1 MCSILFDAYCGL
13 ALAMEGQGYFFYSL
27 YVFKKNTAKIRILP
41 GRRCIFTILKVCQ
54 CRNKE
59 ENSET
64 GYRKIPYICNMANAE
79 KNLSVETLRGIAILL
94 VVVGHVVGSGPGGG
108 MKIDFPHP
116 LRYLYVWIDY
126 IQMPLFTAI
135 AGWAYALKPFSA
147 SSGFGSFVRKKALR
161 LLVPMAAVGTL
172 YFLVQYL
179 MPGTNNKGELSQM
192 WRIYV
197 FPYTI
202 YWYLPSLFLIFVV
215 QWWMDSRK
223 WMDTPGKWA
232 VCCMAALILS
242 RINDVWILH
251 EVPDLF
257 SFKGALGQLPY
268 FFVGVASCRFA
279 VPLYSRP
286 AVRHVMLAVALC
298 GIALIQT
305 VWFYPG
311 KCASLSMLLYPVT
324 LIPALFLLLA
334 SKWHNR
340 FFVWIGSYAYSIYL
354 FHGFGTFGG
363 RIILKMMGIDAI
375 VPILLSATFI
385 ATIGPV
391 LVDKLLDRS
400 GMLRMLF
407 LGRK

>member
-257 SFKGALGQLPY
+257 SFKGALGN
-268 FFVGVASCRFA
+268 C
-279 VPLYSRP
+279 
-286 AVRHVMLAVALC
+286 
-298 GIALIQT
+298 
-305 VWFYPG
+305 
-311 KCASLSMLLYPVT
+311 
-324 LIPALFLLLA
+324 
-334 SKWHNR
+334 
-340 FFVWIGSYAYSIYL
+340 
-354 FHGFGTFGG
+354 
-363 RIILKMMGIDAI
+363 
-375 VPILLSATFI
+375 PILCRCGFLPFCCAALQSSGCQARHACSGAMRDCPDTDSVVLSRQMRLFEHA
-385 ATIGPV
+385 ALSRDV
-391 LVDKLLDRS
+391 DSCLVPAAGIEVAQPFFCLDRQLCVQYLS
-400 GMLRMLF
+400 FSWFRYFRRADYTENDGD
-407 LGRK
+407 

>member
-1 MCSILFDAYCGL
+1 MCSILFDAYCVLTL
-13 ALAMEGQGYFFYSL
+13 AIEGQGYFFYSL
-27 YVFKKNTAKIRILP
+27 YVFKKNMAKIRILP
-41 GRRCIFTILKVCQ
+41 GRRCVFTILKVRQ

-59 ENSET
+59 GNSET
-64 GYRKIPYICNMANAE
+64 GYRKIPYICNMANVE

-94 VVVGHVVGSGPGGG
+94 VVVGHVIGSGPDGG

-116 LRYLYVWIDY
+116 LRYFYVWIDY

-135 AGWAYALKPFSA
+135 AGWVYALKPFSA

-179 MPGTNNKGELSQM
+179 MPGTNNKGELSQL
-192 WRIYV
+192 WRIYI

-215 QWWMDSRK
+215 QWWIDSRK
-223 WMDTPGKWA
+223 WMDTLGKWSI
-232 VCCMAALILS
+232 CCVVALVFS

-279 VPLYSRP
+279 VSLCSRP
-286 AVRHVMLAVALC
+286 AVRRVLLAVALW
-298 GIALIQT
+298 GIVLIQI

-311 KCASLSMLLYPVT
+311 KYASLSMLLYPVT
-324 LIPALFLLLA
+324 LIPTLVLLLA

-340 FFVWIGSYAYSIYL
+340 FFVWIGGYAYSIYL
-354 FHGFGTFGG
+354 FHGFGTSGG

-391 LVDKLLDRS
+391 LVDKLFNCS
-400 GMLRMLF
+400 KMLRMLF
-407 LGRK
+407 LGRR

>member
-1 MCSILFDAYCGL
+1 
-13 ALAMEGQGYFFYSL
+13 
-27 YVFKKNTAKIRILP
+27 
-41 GRRCIFTILKVCQ
+41 
-54 CRNKE
+54 
-59 ENSET
+59 
-64 GYRKIPYICNMANAE
+64 MANVE

-94 VVVGHVVGSGPGGG
+94 VVVGHVIGSGPDGG

-116 LRYLYVWIDY
+116 LRYFYVWIDY

-135 AGWAYALKPFSA
+135 AGWVYALKPFSA

-179 MPGTNNKGELSQM
+179 MPGTNNKGELSQL
-192 WRIYV
+192 WRIYI

-215 QWWMDSRK
+215 QWWIDSRK
-223 WMDTPGKWA
+223 WMDTLGKWSI
-232 VCCMAALILS
+232 CCVVALVFS

-251 EVPDLF
+251 EVPNLF

-268 FFVGVASCRFA
+268 FFVGVAACRFA
-279 VPLYSRP
+279 VSLYSCP
-286 AVRHVMLAVALC
+286 AVRRVLLAVALW
-298 GIALIQT
+298 GIVLMQI

-311 KCASLSMLLYPVT
+311 KYASLSMLLYPVT
-324 LIPALFLLLA
+324 LIPTLFLLLA

-340 FFVWIGSYAYSIYL
+340 FFVWIGGYAYSIYL
-354 FHGFGTFGG
+354 FHGFGTSGG
-363 RIILKMMGIDAI
+363 RIILKMMVIDAI

-391 LVDKLLDRS
+391 LVDKLFNCS
-400 GMLRMLF
+400 KMLRMLF
-407 LGRK
+407 LGRR

>member
-1 MCSILFDAYCGL
+1 MCSILFDAYCVLTL
-13 ALAMEGQGYFFYSL
+13 AIEGQGYFFYSL
-27 YVFKKNTAKIRILP
+27 YVFKKNMAKIRILP
-41 GRRCIFTILKVCQ
+41 GRRCIFTILKVRQ

-59 ENSET
+59 GNSET
-64 GYRKIPYICNMANAE
+64 GYRKIPYICNMANVE

-94 VVVGHVVGSGPGGG
+94 VVVGHVIGSGPDGG

-116 LRYLYVWIDY
+116 LRYFYVWIDY

-135 AGWAYALKPFSA
+135 AGWVYALKPFSA

-179 MPGTNNKGELSQM
+179 MPGTNNKGELSQL
-192 WRIYV
+192 WRIYI

-215 QWWMDSRK
+215 QWWIDSRK
-223 WMDTPGKWA
+223 WMDTLGKWSI
-232 VCCMAALILS
+232 CCVVALVFS

-251 EVPDLF
+251 EVPNLF

-268 FFVGVASCRFA
+268 FFVGVAACRFA
-279 VPLYSRP
+279 VSLYSCP
-286 AVRHVMLAVALC
+286 AVRRVLLAVALW
-298 GIALIQT
+298 GIVLMQI

-311 KCASLSMLLYPVT
+311 KYASLSMLLYPVT
-324 LIPALFLLLA
+324 LIPTLFLLLA

-340 FFVWIGSYAYSIYL
+340 FFVWIGGYAYSIYL
-354 FHGFGTFGG
+354 FHGFGTSGG

-391 LVDKLLDRS
+391 LVDKLFNCS
-400 GMLRMLF
+400 KMLRMLF
-407 LGRK
+407 LGRR